1 MTEFL
6 ANISPWLWLG
16 VLIVCVIIE
25 AFTMGLTTIWAAIA
39 ALPLIFIART
49 GLAFKWQLL
58 IFAIITIILIVFT
71 RPFAVKKLKIGKD
84 KTNVNTM
91 IGEEVIIT
99 QSITKFQK
107 GQAKAKNGVIWTAKS
122 DEDQDIP
129 EGSVCLI
136 SAVEGN
142 TISVKLN
149 SENTKNNSEE

>member
-6 ANISPWLWLG
+6 ANFSPWIWLG
-16 VLIVCVIIE
+16 VLIICVVIE
-25 AFTMGLTTIWAAIA
+25 AFTMGLTTIWGAIA

-58 IFAIITIILIVFT
+58 IFAIITILLIVFT

-107 GQAKAKNGVIWTAKS
+107 GLAKAKNGVTWTAKS
-122 DEDQDIP
+122 YEDKDIP
-129 EGSVCLI
+129 EGSICTI
-136 SAVEGN
+136 TAVEGN
-142 TISVKLN
+142 TISVK
-149 SENTKNNSEE
+149 NNSESNLEVEK